1 MIKLKLCG
9 MRREEDIRYINEY
22 PPDNAGFIL
31 SQGFRRSIGR
41 DTFISLASQL
51 DKHIGRVGVFV
62 DEPPENI
69 LKYTEYLDVVQLHGS
84 ENAEYIAKLR
94 NNCKCEIW
102 KAVRAKCTADIEAA
116 DKLDCHMLLIDSFS
130 AKSVG
135 GTGETADLQVILNAD
150 FSKPYYIAGGINAD
164 NIQSI
169 LDALQNKPPVGA
181 DLSSGIETDGCKDK
195 NKIKQIYNILK
206 KECLK

>member
-9 MRREEDIRYINEY
+9 MRREEDISYINEY

-41 DTFISLASQL
+41 DTFIRLASQL
-51 DKHIGRVGVFV
+51 DKRIGRVGVFV

-69 LKYTEYLDVVQLHGS
+69 LQYTEYLDVIQLHGS

-150 FSKPYYIAGGINAD
+150 FSKPYYIAGGLNAD
-164 NIQSI
+164 NVQSI
-169 LDALQNKPPVGA
+169 LDTLKAKPPVGA